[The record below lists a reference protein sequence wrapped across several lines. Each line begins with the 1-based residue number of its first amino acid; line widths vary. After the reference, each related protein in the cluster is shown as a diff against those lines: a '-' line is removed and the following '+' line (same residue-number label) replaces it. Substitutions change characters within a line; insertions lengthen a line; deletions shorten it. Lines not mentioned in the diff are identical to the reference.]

1 MIDMMPNNQVR
12 AKTGVLMSK
21 LRAVNKS
28 GYRAMRDTQTIVD
41 KAERNSGKLPDQEQ
55 VDLRNPMR

>member
-12 AKTGVLMSK
+12 TKTHVLMSK

-28 GYRAMRDTQTIVD
+28 GYRPVRDTQTIVD
-41 KAERNSGKLPDQEQ
+41 EAERNSGKLPDEEQ